1 MKRERPT
8 IAAPLFLLL
17 FVILVAGPAGNRSV
31 SFGFLLLLSD
41 TADTPPPTI
50 SAVAASSITS
60 SSATIS
66 WKTNEASDSQVDY
79 GTTTAYGTSTP
90 LNKNKVTSHSEK
102 LSGLGASTLYH
113 YRVKSRDAAGNL
125 AVSGDF
131 TFITAPPPDTT
142 PPVISNV
149 SAGSLTSFG
158 AVITWTTSEV
168 SDSQVEYGTTTAY
181 GNSTPPDK
189 TLVSSHS
196 VLLSQLTASTLYHY
210 RVKSKDA
217 AGNKAVSSDSTFT
230 TVASLTVTTTS
241 LPNGQVQVSYSA
253 TLAAS
258 GGTTPYSWSV
268 TSGALPGG
276 LTLIASTG
284 AISGTPTAAGT
295 FSFTIQVRDSAS
307 SPQTASKSLS
317 ITAMP
322 PALGITTTS
331 LPGGTVGIS
340 YSASL
345 SASGGVPPYTWAVLA
360 GQLPDGLSLTSYT
373 GIISGTPTRAGAFS
387 FTIEVH
393 DSVGASTLASFT
405 IGIGSTPPPG
415 TILWSADHET
425 GSLSQW
431 YYPSSGPF
439 GDYGGGESNSGIASS
454 IASSE
459 VAHSGNYSA
468 KLTIT
473 TPNTPD
479 SGVRLFRWAEPRSYA
494 QLYYSVW
501 YYFPQGYSAPNWWNV
516 LQWKSQTQT
525 TNDPF
530 FVLNVGNRLDGTMF
544 FYLHDW
550 QRKVS
555 YGQMGVNIPV
565 GKWVHVEAFY
575 QCAGDATGRVTIWQD
590 GLPLFD
596 IQNVPTR
603 YADGDC
609 EWSVNNYSDSLA
621 PNTATIYIDDAA
633 ISTGRV

>member
-1 MKRERPT
+1 M
-8 IAAPLFLLL
+8 
-17 FVILVAGPAGNRSV
+17 

-90 LNKNKVTSHSEK
+90 LNKNKVASHSEK

-276 LTLIASTG
+276 LDRKST
-284 AISGTPTAAGT
+284 
-295 FSFTIQVRDSAS
+295 RLNS
-307 SPQTASKSLS
+307 S
-317 ITAMP
+317 
-322 PALGITTTS
+322 
-331 LPGGTVGIS
+331 
-340 YSASL
+340 
-345 SASGGVPPYTWAVLA
+345 
-360 GQLPDGLSLTSYT
+360 
-373 GIISGTPTRAGAFS
+373 
-387 FTIEVH
+387 H
-393 DSVGASTLASFT
+393 
-405 IGIGSTPPPG
+405 
-415 TILWSADHET
+415 
-425 GSLSQW
+425 
-431 YYPSSGPF
+431 
-439 GDYGGGESNSGIASS
+439 
-454 IASSE
+454 
-459 VAHSGNYSA
+459 
-468 KLTIT
+468 
-473 TPNTPD
+473 
-479 SGVRLFRWAEPRSYA
+479 
-494 QLYYSVW
+494 
-501 YYFPQGYSAPNWWNV
+501 
-516 LQWKSQTQT
+516 
-525 TNDPF
+525 
-530 FVLNVGNRLDGTMF
+530 
-544 FYLHDW
+544 
-550 QRKVS
+550 
-555 YGQMGVNIPV
+555 
-565 GKWVHVEAFY
+565 
-575 QCAGDATGRVTIWQD
+575 
-590 GLPLFD
+590 
-596 IQNVPTR
+596 
-603 YADGDC
+603 
-609 EWSVNNYSDSLA
+609 
-621 PNTATIYIDDAA
+621 
-633 ISTGRV
+633 